1 MERWQRDCGF
11 IILVG
16 NTDTIW
22 ELLHG
27 VVRNIIKEELDKNR
41 SPYNSGGDDDSDVSD
56 DFDDGEDD
64 DTKSRRESLRGT
76 MATRPADSSSLSA
89 TQTPFRNCYTV

>member
-1 MERWQRDCGF
+1 VERWQRDLPIHHPCR
-11 IILVG
+11 

-41 SPYNSGGDDDSDVSD
+41 PPYDSSGDDDSDVSD
-56 DFDDGEDD
+56 DFDNGEDD
-64 DTKSRRESLRGT
+64 DNKKEVRNKTQFSF
-76 MATRPADSSSLSA
+76 PVADH
-89 TQTPFRNCYTV
+89 V